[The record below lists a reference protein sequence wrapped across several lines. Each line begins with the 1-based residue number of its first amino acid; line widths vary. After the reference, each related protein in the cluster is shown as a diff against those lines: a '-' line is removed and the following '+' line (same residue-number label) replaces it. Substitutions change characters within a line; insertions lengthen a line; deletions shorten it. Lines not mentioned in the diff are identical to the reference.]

1 MQYWPNTSCYFLPIW
16 SVIFQKLVIIMSLVW
31 AKIELNSEMKCFCID
46 PSFFPTLLA
55 RMLTCPEEV
64 MFVIQSV
71 ACCSS
76 PMRFFHLSPTVS
88 LRSFP
93 TRGRGPGPAP
103 PLPLAPSLRVTLT
116 SRYPWQAA
124 RTRWLAAVV
133 GQWEKTFAWCPCSG
147 PLFLWINLAHFY
159 SCHFPL
165 TLTVTQENNIHPSSV

>member
-1 MQYWPNTSCYFLPIW
+1 MLFPSYLVCNISEVSHHHVTCVSQNRAQLGDEMFLHSFIHFH
-16 SVIFQKLVIIMSLVW
+16 SF
-31 AKIELNSEMKCFCID
+31 
-46 PSFFPTLLA
+46 SFFPTLLA
-55 RMLTCPEEV
+55 RMLTRPEAV

-165 TLTVTQENNIHPSSV
+165 TLTVTQENNIHLSSV

>member
-1 MQYWPNTSCYFLPIW
+1 MQYWPNTSCYFLPVW

-31 AKIELNSEMKCFCID
+31 AKIELNSEMKCFCTD

-55 RMLTCPEEV
+55 LMLTRPEAV

-103 PLPLAPSLRVTLT
+103 PSGPFSPSNPDTALPLTGSKDA
-116 SRYPWQAA
+116 
-124 RTRWLAAVV
+124 LAASSCRSVRENICLMSL
-133 GQWEKTFAWCPCSG
+133 QWAPV
-147 PLFLWINLAHFY
+147 PLN
-159 SCHFPL
+159 
-165 TLTVTQENNIHPSSV
+165 